1 MPSLPVAARLVLIR
15 LASSALCGLALMHGA
30 GAVVAQPVVPAILP
44 PELPWSGKSE
54 ALALAPDHP
63 WATPAEQS
71 GLTATPRYDDTVA
84 WLRRLVDASPEL
96 TMVSIGKSPEGRDL
110 WLVIASKARAF
121 TPEAMRA
128 TGKPVL
134 FAQAGIH
141 PGEID
146 GKDAG
151 MMLLRDM
158 TVVGTKRDLLD
169 LVHVLF
175 VPIFSV
181 DGHERFSAY
190 TRVNQRGPV
199 EGGWRT
205 NARNLNLNR
214 DYTKAD
220 TAEMRHLIAALRS
233 WQPDLYLDL
242 HVTDGADYQYDIT
255 FGYNTSTYYSPAIGR
270 WLEEVA
276 DPAISADLRAMGHRP
291 GTLYQVIDR
300 EDPSKGIFSWW
311 AEPRFSNG
319 YGDAIHLPTILLEN
333 HSLKPFRQRVLG
345 TYVFLESTMRL
356 LAREAQAL
364 REAVAKDRALRRD
377 TLTLEWTRLD
387 TAQKTIPMEAV
398 SWEHVDSPIT
408 GRRQLL
414 YTGQPVSLTVPY
426 LEMIKP
432 GATATRP
439 PAYLVPP
446 AFTEVIDRL
455 ALHGIVVERFET
467 ARELDVDMYR
477 IGQPKLATMPFEGR
491 VMVNADFAI
500 ERRRERFP
508 AGTVRVSTDQPLGTL
523 AMILLEPAG
532 PDSFFRWG
540 YFHEVL
546 QGTEYIEAYIM
557 EPTAR
562 RMLEADPAL
571 RAEFERRLAEDAA
584 FAGNPGARLRFFY
597 ERTPYYDDRT
607 RLYPV
612 AREVAR

>member
-1 MPSLPVAARLVLIR
+1 M
-15 LASSALCGLALMHGA
+15 
-30 GAVVAQPVVPAILP
+30 
-44 PELPWSGKSE
+44 
-54 ALALAPDHP
+54 
-63 WATPAEQS
+63 
-71 GLTATPRYDDTVA
+71 A
-84 WLRRLVDASPEL
+84 WLQRLVDASPEL
-96 TMVSIGKSPEGRDL
+96 HMQSLGTSPEGREL
-110 WLVIASKARAF
+110 WAVIAARDSEF

-128 TGKPVL
+128 SGKPLL

-158 TVVGTKRDLLD
+158 TVLDSKSELLD
-169 LVHVLF
+169 GVNLVF

-181 DGHERFSAY
+181 DGHERFNAY

-199 EGGWRT
+199 EGGWRS

-214 DYTKAD
+214 DYSKAD
-220 TAEMRHLIAALRS
+220 TPEMQAMLKALGR
-233 WQPDLYLDL
+233 WQPDLYLDM

-255 FGYNTSTYYSPAIGR
+255 FGYNTSAYYSREIGL
-270 WLEEVA
+270 WLETVA
-276 DPAISADLRAMGHRP
+276 DPAISADLREMGHMP
-291 GTLYQVIDR
+291 GTLYQVRDYQ
-300 EDPSKGIFSWW
+300 DPSKGIFSWW

-319 YGDAIHLPTILLEN
+319 YGDAAHLPTILLEN

-356 LAREAQAL
+356 LAREYGPL
-364 REAVAKDRALRRD
+364 REAVASDRARRQD
-377 TLTLEWTRLD
+377 PVTMEWTLLD
-387 TAQKTIPMEAV
+387 KPQKTIDMAAV
-398 SWEHVDSPIT
+398 SWEHVESPIT
-408 GRRQLL
+408 GTRQIL

-432 GATATRP
+432 VTRVARPAAYLIP
-439 PAYLVPP
+439 PAY
-446 AFTEVIDRL
+446 TEIIDRL
-455 ALHGIVVERFET
+455 ALHGIALDRLETSQTRDVEQ
-467 ARELDVDMYR
+467 YR
-477 IGQPKLATMPFEGR
+477 IKEPELATTTFEGR
-491 VMVNADFAI
+491 VRVDANFELEKSSMT
-500 ERRRERFP
+500 FP

-532 PDSFFRWG
+532 PDSFFKWG
-540 YFHEVL
+540 FLHEVL

-571 RAEFERRLAEDAA
+571 REEFEQRLSDDEA
-584 FAGNPGARLRFFY
+584 FAADPAARLRFFY
-597 ERTPYYDDRT
+597 ERTPYADERY
-607 RLYPV
+607 LVYPI

>member
-1 MPSLPVAARLVLIR
+1 MPPAPGRARCPRRPSLAALVLVV
-15 LASSALCGLALMHGA
+15 LAGGGTAH
-30 GAVVAQPVVPAILP
+30 AQTTVPAILP

-54 ALALAPDHP
+54 AIALAPDHP
-63 WATPAEQS
+63 WATPAEAS
-71 GLTATPRYDDTVA
+71 GLTATPRYDETVA

-96 TMVSIGKSPEGRDL
+96 ELVSLGQSPEGRDL
-110 WLVIASKARAF
+110 WLVIASRERAF

-158 TVVGTKRDLLD
+158 TVAGTKRELLD
-169 LVHVLF
+169 LAHVLF

-199 EGGWRT
+199 EGGWRS

-220 TAEMRHLIAALRS
+220 TAEMRHMLAALQR

-255 FGYNTSTYYSPAIGR
+255 FGYNTSTYYSPAIGT
-270 WLEEVA
+270 WLEQVA
-276 DPAISADLRAMGHRP
+276 DPAISADLRAMGHLP

-345 TYVFLESTMRL
+345 TYVFLESTIRL
-356 LAREAQAL
+356 LGRDYRHL
-364 REAVAKDRALRRD
+364 REAVARDRALRRD
-377 TLTLEWTRLD
+377 TLPLEWARLD
-387 TAQKTIPMEAV
+387 APRKTIPMLAV
-398 SWEHVDSPIT
+398 SWEHVDSPVT
-408 GRRQLL
+408 GRKQLR
-414 YTGQPVSLTVPY
+414 YTGTPQSLTVPY
-426 LEMIKP
+426 LEMIKVVS
-432 GATATRP
+432 TASRP
-439 PAYLVPP
+439 LAYLVPP
-446 AFTEVIDRL
+446 AWTEVIDRL
-455 ALHGIVVERFET
+455 ALHGIRFERFEA
-467 ARELDVDMYR
+467 AREVDVDMYR
-477 IGQPKLATMPFEGR
+477 IVEPKLGSSPFEGR
-491 VMVNADFAI
+491 VMVTADFEV
-500 ERRRERFP
+500 ERRTERLP
-508 AGTVRVSTDQPLGTL
+508 AGTVRVPTDQPLGTL

-540 YFHEVL
+540 FFNEVL

-571 RAEFERRLAEDAA
+571 KADFERRLADDPA
-584 FAGNPGARLRFFY
+584 FAASPGARLRFFY
-597 ERTPYYDDRT
+597 ERSPYYDDRY